1 MMTKVIFALLF
12 WAGLTAPAHAFI
24 GETGYFA
31 GLEFVD
37 ETRIPGPAE
46 APLSL
51 CHTTDDFRVLG
62 VTLSRRVTGFA
73 LSSDGCTT
81 VPDRIFT
88 AEQMATA
95 QSLGLVAQD
104 IPPLDQ
110 GDWQRTLLSYGFWVA
125 IALALVAVVIR
136 RVSSLLGYDLSAPMR
151 KKAALRV
158 LSAMCHVGKCDGI
171 VASAEVALIGDMMR
185 RLTGREFT
193 PAEIMRT
200 ADQADLNLQPAD
212 YIAFGKGLRDHEKDV
227 MMRGVL
233 SVAIASGRIF
243 PAEYEF
249 ATTLAHGLGM
259 PGEDFR
265 RVLDLAIADMN
276 ARGT

>member
-1 MMTKVIFALLF
+1 MKQVFL
-12 WAGLTAPAHAFI
+12 AGLIWIGFTAPAQAFV
-24 GETGYFA
+24 GDSGYFN
-31 GLEFVD
+31 GLAYLG

-46 APLSL
+46 APLAL
-51 CHTTDDFRVLG
+51 CHTTYDFRVLG
-62 VTLSRRVTGFA
+62 LTLTRQVTGFA
-73 LSSDGCTT
+73 LSSDGCLAVADRLITT
-81 VPDRIFT
+81 EQLT
-88 AEQMATA
+88 AA
-95 QSLGLVAQD
+95 QSLGLIDRD
-104 IPPLDQ
+104 IATLD
-110 GDWQRTLLSYGFWVA
+110 DNDLRRNLLTYGLWAAVG
-125 IALALVAVVIR
+125 LALVAVVIR
-136 RVSSLLGYDLSAPMR
+136 RVKSLMGLDPTAPMR
-151 KKAALRV
+151 KKAATRV

-171 VASAEVALIGDMMR
+171 VASAEVALIGDTLQQ
-185 RLTGREFT
+185 LTGRSF
-193 PAEIMRT
+193 PASEIMRV
-200 ADQADLNLQPAD
+200 ADHVDLNLQPQD

>member
-1 MMTKVIFALLF
+1 MKLVFL
-12 WAGLTAPAHAFI
+12 AGLIWIGFTAPAQAFV
-24 GETGYFA
+24 GASGYFD
-31 GLEFVD
+31 GLTYLG

-46 APLSL
+46 TPLAL
-51 CHTTDDFRVLG
+51 CHTTYEFRVLD
-62 VTLSRRVTGFA
+62 VTLTRQITGFA
-73 LSSDGCTT
+73 LSSDGCAS
-81 VPDRIFT
+81 VVDRLIT
-88 AEQMATA
+88 AEQLSTA
-95 QSLGLVAQD
+95 QSLGLIDSD
-104 IPPLDQ
+104 IATL
-110 GDWQRTLLSYGFWVA
+110 GDTKLRRKLLTYGFWAA
-125 IALALVAVVIR
+125 IGLALVAVMIR
-136 RVSSLLGYDLSAPMR
+136 RVKSLLGYDPSAPMR
-151 KKAALRV
+151 KKAAARV

-171 VASAEVALIGDMMR
+171 VASAEVALIGDLIQ
-185 RLTGREFT
+185 RLTGRSY
-193 PAEIMRT
+193 PASEIMRL
-200 ADQADLNLQPAD
+200 ADQIDLNLQPAD
-212 YIAFGKGLRDHEKDV
+212 YIAFGKGLRDREKDI

>member
-1 MMTKVIFALLF
+1 MKQVFL
-12 WAGLTAPAHAFI
+12 AGLVWIGLMSPAQAFVADS
-24 GETGYFA
+24 GYFD
-31 GLEFVD
+31 GLAYLS

-46 APLSL
+46 APLAL
-51 CHTTDDFRVLG
+51 CHTTYDFRVLG
-62 VTLSRRVTGFA
+62 VTLTRRITGFA

-81 VPDRIFT
+81 VADRLIT
-88 AEQMATA
+88 TDQLTTA
-95 QSLGLVAQD
+95 QSLGLIDSD
-104 IPPLDQ
+104 IATLD
-110 GDWQRTLLSYGFWVA
+110 DNDLRRNLLTYGLWAAVG
-125 IALALVAVVIR
+125 LALIAVVIR
-136 RVSSLLGYDLSAPMR
+136 RVKSLLGLDPTAPMR
-151 KKAALRV
+151 KKAAGRV

-171 VASAEVALIGDMMR
+171 VASAEVALIGDMIQ
-185 RLTGREFT
+185 RLTGRRY
-193 PAEIMRT
+193 AASEIMRL
-200 ADQADLNLQPAD
+200 ADQIDLSLQPAD
-212 YIAFGKGLRDHEKDV
+212 YIAFGKGLRDREKDV

-249 ATTLAHGLGM
+249 ATNLAHGLGM

>member
-1 MMTKVIFALLF
+1 MQKICLAVLI
-12 WAGLTAPAHAFI
+12 WVGLTAPAQAFI
-24 GETGYFA
+24 GDSGYFD
-31 GLEFVD
+31 GLEYVA

-46 APLSL
+46 TPLSL
-51 CHTTDDFRVLG
+51 CHTTYDFRVLG
-62 VTLSRRVTGFA
+62 VTLSRRITGYA

-81 VPDRIFT
+81 VPDRLFT

-95 QSLGLVAQD
+95 QSLGLVADD
-104 IPPLDQ
+104 IPPLDAN
-110 GDWQRTLLSYGFWVA
+110 DLQRSLRNYGLWAA
-125 IALALVAVVIR
+125 IGLALVAVMIR
-136 RVSSLLGYDLSAPMR
+136 RVKSLLGFDPTAPMR
-151 KKAALRV
+151 KKAATRI

-171 VASAEVALIGDMMR
+171 VASAEVALIGDTIQ
-185 RLTGREFT
+185 RLTRRSF
-193 PAEIMRT
+193 AASEIMRLVDHIDMT
-200 ADQADLNLQPAD
+200 LQPQD

-233 SVAIASGRIF
+233 SIAIASGRIF

-249 ATTLAHGLGM
+249 ATNLAHGLGM